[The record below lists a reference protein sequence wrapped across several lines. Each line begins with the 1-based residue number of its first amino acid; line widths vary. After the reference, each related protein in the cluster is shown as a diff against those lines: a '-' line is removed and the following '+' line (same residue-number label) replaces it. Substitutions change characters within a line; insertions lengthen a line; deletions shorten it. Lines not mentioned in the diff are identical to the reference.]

1 MRSIKPFRETVQMLL
16 DAEGISRRE
25 LIRRGERHSDDP
37 RSMGVLHPVLSE
49 GAKPS
54 IGLIEF
60 VAAALLIEPETFAEY
75 RMWQARR
82 LFDPSDD
89 EIGGF
94 DAAIKNL
101 QALEAISA
109 EADLP
114 LPAAR
119 VAGRRGGKG
128 NGRGKASPS

>member
-1 MRSIKPFRETVQMLL
+1 MKSNRPFRETVRHMLDL
-16 DAEGISRRE
+16 EDISLRE
-25 LIRRGERHSDDP
+25 MIRRGDRHADEP
-37 RSMGVLHPVLSE
+37 RTMGAIQPIMKGRAE
-49 GAKPS
+49 PS
-54 IGLIEF
+54 IGVMEF
-60 VAAALLIEPETFAEY
+60 VAAALRVDPETFAEY

-89 EIGGF
+89 EMGGF

-114 LPAAR
+114 LPAGR

-128 NGRGKASPS
+128 NGQGKASPS